1 MWPWW
6 IRSNHSEQSHV
17 PKCQMGLRETLW
29 PISGFRPPW
38 RRFEPLEQSPLVMKP
53 FVLENRMCFV
63 SAETMGMLS
72 FRPGVNEAQAEAHT
86 MNWDSSRDAFFTG
99 RLCCQQ
105 VPAVGMILCQ
115 WSLMPLF
122 WIISPSKSSGFLE
135 VFFFS
140 LSFNLCNLFCP
151 KLPCEKWMKNK
162 FGEQSFITCHST
174 AVLLNSHLP
183 LKQILWGLC

>member
-135 VFFFS
+135 VFFFLWVLICVIYFVQNYPVRNGWKINLGS
-140 LSFNLCNLFCP
+140 KVLLLVIAPLSF
-151 KLPCEKWMKNK
+151 
-162 FGEQSFITCHST
+162 
-174 AVLLNSHLP
+174 
-183 LKQILWGLC
+183 